1 MSNDMTMPS
10 VLENAHSPNNAHL
23 LPKWTVPSRMAFHIV
38 FDTKNGPK
46 HPLIRRPYTDTSKP
60 FNPNTGFKAHETRQI
75 LDDRMPEGT
84 RYGIM
89 TFEAGGSKEYRQEMR
104 RTAEYLSRGW
114 TNDGERFRCI
124 YGHVPDDGF
133 MLFVSATSRVYSP
146 EDLGIDISSDAKAA
160 KRARRFFAAHTM
172 MVKGRAVDR
181 LDTPTGTAYA
191 VELTDGRLITVLDFD
206 MRKLDKAQRT
216 LKEGSITCNLPGFD
230 GTMST
235 TGGYLGQG
243 KGVTHANPHVHF
255 DVVLYD
261 SKKEFRF
268 TDGTFYF
275 GILAR
280 TGLHPFKMDLQ
291 TLTNSGLY
299 EDHLV
304 TKAGLDRMEEL
315 SALYFG
321 DDEDAIIADFAAT
334 VRAVDGAGA
343 DDKTIWPLIR
353 AVHLDYQSKTMP
365 TTTSSK

>member
-1 MSNDMTMPS
+1 
-10 VLENAHSPNNAHL
+10 
-23 LPKWTVPSRMAFHIV
+23 
-38 FDTKNGPK
+38 
-46 HPLIRRPYTDTSKP
+46 
-60 FNPNTGFKAHETRQI
+60 
-75 LDDRMPEGT
+75 
-84 RYGIM
+84 
-89 TFEAGGSKEYRQEMR
+89 
-104 RTAEYLSRGW
+104 
-114 TNDGERFRCI
+114 
-124 YGHVPDDGF
+124 
-133 MLFVSATSRVYSP
+133 
-146 EDLGIDISSDAKAA
+146 
-160 KRARRFFAAHTM
+160 M